1 LNISRQFALGIATVA
16 ILVSLGFV
24 TVSHSVDQSH
34 MTPFLHYFWLAIQ
47 SLIALAV
54 VLLVNA
60 TSRIAIISYL
70 PNVENDHPFLSG
82 IANFVECVWL
92 FGFWPERL
100 FWGIAAALVLLA
112 LGLIRFKWIMMGW
125 LRH

>member
-1 LNISRQFALGIATVA
+1 MHISRQFALGIATVA

-24 TVSHSVDQSH
+24 TVSHWVDRSH
-34 MTPFLHYFWLAIQ
+34 MTPFLHYFLLAIQ
-47 SLIALAV
+47 FLIALAV
-54 VLLVNA
+54 VLLVNV

-70 PNVENDHPFLSG
+70 PNVEGDHPFLSG
-82 IANFVECVWL
+82 IASVVECVWL

-100 FWGIAAALVLLA
+100 FWGIAAALVLVA